1 MDGALLIDKR
11 EGYTSTDIV
20 NIVKEKLKVK
30 AGHTGTLDPIATGL
44 LIVLLGRATRFAR
57 FLSELD
63 KSYKVTAVLGEVRD
77 TYDRTGE
84 IVGIHEINVTCDDVA
99 VALEKFIGEIE
110 QKPPPFSAKRI
121 KGARAYDLARK
132 GIKPDL
138 KPVRVTVHE
147 AKIINCKIPEIVIF
161 YRVSSGTYIRSLI
174 HDLGLYL
181 GTGAYVQN
189 LRREAIGNITVDKAV
204 DIQTFMDSKN
214 PERYVIDVG
223 ELLNFMEAIRLSE
236 EKVKEIY
243 RGKAVVV
250 KGISLEGKVRLY
262 ADKKFIGVGE
272 AYGNII
278 KPLRLLPP
286 D

>member
-1 MDGALLIDKR
+1 MEGALLIDKR

-57 FLSELD
+57 FFSELD
-63 KSYKVTAVLGEVRD
+63 KSYKVTAMLGEVRD

-99 VALEKFIGEIE
+99 VALEKFTGEIE
-110 QKPPPFSAKRI
+110 QKPPPFSAKRV

-138 KPVRVTVHE
+138 KPVRVTVYE

-181 GTGAYVQN
+181 GTGAYVKN

-204 DIQTFMDSKN
+204 DIQAFMDSEN

-223 ELLNFMEAIRLSE
+223 ELLNFMEAVRLSE

-243 RGKAVVV
+243 KGKAIVV

>member
-11 EGYTSTDIV
+11 EGYTSTEIV

-63 KSYKVTAVLGEVRD
+63 KSYSVTAVLGEIRD

-84 IVGIHEINVTCDDVA
+84 IVSVHEVSVTCDDVA
-99 VALEKFIGEIE
+99 VALEKFTGEIE
-110 QKPPPFSAKRI
+110 QKPPPFSAKKV
-121 KGARAYDLARK
+121 KGTRAYDLARK
-132 GIKPDL
+132 GVKPDL
-138 KPVRVTVHE
+138 KPVKVTVYE

-181 GTGAYVQN
+181 GTGAYVSS

-204 DIQTFMDSKN
+204 DIQTFIDSKY
-214 PERYVIDVG
+214 PERYITDVG
-223 ELLNFMEAIRLSE
+223 ELLNFMEAVNLPEGRA
-236 EKVKEIY
+236 KEIY
-243 RGKAVVV
+243 RGKAVIV
-250 KGISLEGKVRLY
+250 KGISLEGNVRLY
-262 ADKKFIGVGE
+262 TDRKFIGVGE

-278 KPLRLLPP
+278 KPLRLLPQ